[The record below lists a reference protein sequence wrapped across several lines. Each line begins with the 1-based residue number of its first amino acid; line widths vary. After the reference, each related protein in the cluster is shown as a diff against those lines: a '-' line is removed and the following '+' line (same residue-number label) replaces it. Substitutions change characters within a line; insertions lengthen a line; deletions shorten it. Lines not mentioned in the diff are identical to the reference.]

1 MGICLNAVRT
11 ISNAFKVVPTN
22 SFPVVQ
28 EKKWSVISIITKNS
42 GQTKSKIWPVRDKS
56 MQCHLSFNK
65 CTKRLP
71 NFKDLI
77 L

>member
-1 MGICLNAVRT
+1 M
-11 ISNAFKVVPTN
+11 
-22 SFPVVQ
+22 
-28 EKKWSVISIITKNS
+28 NS

-65 CTKRLP
+65 CTKHLP

-77 L
+77 LETYVEDNLKAVLCHK